1 MLFNAMAKVPMQFF
15 ILFVGAMVFVFY
27 LFAQPP
33 MLFEK
38 TAMKAI
44 ESQAGYSEVQGRFDA
59 AWRKRE
65 KAAENLNAA
74 RKVDDIG
81 NLVAATET
89 YRAAQREIDGAR
101 KSGIG
106 LYEKS
111 QGHSGFNDTNY
122 IFLTFVTRYF
132 PAGVIGLVI
141 AVIMNAA
148 MSSSSGEL
156 NSLAAVSVM
165 DLYRRLWRPDENDR
179 HYLMVSRICT
189 AIWGAWAVIFAQ
201 YAKNLGSLVEA
212 VNQVGSYFYPVLLGV
227 FVLAFFFKRVRGSA
241 AFWAMLTGEAAIV
254 ACSLFTHIAFLWF
267 NVIGTVVV
275 VIAGLVFSL
284 GRDEPPPIVHHPDH
298 GIHA

>member
-1 MLFNAMAKVPMQFF
+1 MAKVPMQFF

-44 ESQAGYSEVQGRFDA
+44 ATEPGYRDTQARFDS
-59 AWRKRE
+59 AWKKRE
-65 KAAENLNAA
+65 QAAENLNAA
-74 RKVDDIG
+74 RKHDDQAK
-81 NLVAATET
+81 LKASTDA

-101 KSGIG
+101 QSGIQ

-111 QGHSGFNDTNY
+111 QGHPGFNDTNY
-122 IFLTFVTRYF
+122 IFLSFVTKYF

-141 AVIMNAA
+141 AVILNAA

-165 DLYRRLWRPDENDR
+165 DLYRRLWKPDESDR
-179 HYLMVSRICT
+179 HYLTVSRIFT
-189 AIWGAWAVIFAQ
+189 AIWGAWAVVFAQ

-227 FVLAFFFKRVRGSA
+227 FALAFFFKRVRGSA
-241 AFWAMLTGEAAIV
+241 AFWAMLTGEAAIIL
-254 ACSLFTHIAFLWF
+254 CSLFTHIAFLWF
-267 NVIGTVVV
+267 NVIGTMVVV
-275 VIAGLVFSL
+275 AAGLLFSL
-284 GRDEPPPIVHHPDH
+284 GNPPAPPHRVL
-298 GIHA
+298 ASK